1 MLSRFVALS
10 VSPTLEVSPLQFT
23 TGDDNIAGHANDTL
37 VEDSYFGSGHG
48 ASIGSLCDSYIRN
61 FTVRNCS
68 FHGTTAATRIKSH
81 PGCGGHVWDVR
92 YEDLTLHD
100 CPTAIQLNQFYFAKP
115 GDKPATMRFERI
127 HFVNVTAHRGGG
139 GSAGS
144 GGDTEAVVNLDC
156 DTKYNG
162 VNNCDVTL
170 QDVHFT
176 GLSKKEQETGM
187 VCKGVKGTATV
198 RPQILSSENRAADPP
213 RGGLQGLTGLNNCL
227 KEAR

>member
-1 MLSRFVALS
+1 M
-10 VSPTLEVSPLQFT
+10 
-23 TGDDNIAGHANDTL
+23 
-37 VEDSYFGSGHG
+37 
-48 ASIGSLCDSYIRN
+48 
-61 FTVRNCS
+61 RNCS

-127 HFVNVTAHRGGG
+127 HFVNITAHRGGG

-198 RPQILSSENRAADPP
+198 RPQTLSSENRAADPP
-213 RGGLQGLTGLNNCL
+213 RAMGCRG
-227 KEAR
+227 